1 MADTQAERLQ
11 AFLDAEKKALISQE
25 WRTADGRVNRRANLD
40 QISQGVDSLLAS
52 GADGAAPI
60 PGSRARR
67 VILRDL

>member
-11 AFLDAEKKALISQE
+11 NYIDAEKKALISQE
-25 WRTADGRVNRRANLD
+25 YRTGDGRQVRRANLD

-52 GADGAAPI
+52 GADGSTPAA
-60 PGSRARR
+60 GSRSRR